1 MSADGALTDGVEAPG
16 RPAGP
21 VAVRLALVGQGLRA
35 VLIFRADVIVGI
47 VSTVMRVV
55 LVMLVWNAVYG
66 ERGTVSGVDRADAVG
81 YAVLGALF
89 AVVFQPW
96 HFSSLNQRVRE
107 GTVVFDIMRPV
118 GLITQTVAAQIGSS
132 LANVPK
138 AAVGLA
144 LALLLGAIPA
154 PSTAWQTLAFVLSA
168 TLGLIIAIQCNLIV
182 GLTAFWTTD
191 VGGAYMIYSMA
202 AAFCSGSL
210 IPLWFMPDGLAGVLR
225 ALPFS
230 AQIFTPLSIWLDRS
244 PGWDVVEELAL
255 QAGWIV
261 VLALLA
267 HMVWLRALRRTVING
282 G

>member
-1 MSADGALTDGVEAPG
+1 MSADTVLTDELEARD
-16 RPAGP
+16 RPAGAL
-21 VAVRLALVGQGLRA
+21 AVRLALVQQGLRS
-35 VLIFRADVIVGI
+35 VLVFRADVIVGT
-47 VSTVMRVV
+47 VTTVMRVV
-55 LVMLVWNAVYG
+55 LVMLVWRAVYG
-66 ERGTVSGVDRADAVG
+66 ERGTVSGIDRADAVG

-96 HFSSLNQRVRE
+96 QFSNLNSRVRN
-107 GTVVFDIMRPV
+107 GNVVFDIMRPV
-118 GLITQTVAAQIGSS
+118 GLLTQTVAAQLGSS

-138 AAVGLA
+138 AIVGLA

-154 PSTAWQTLAFVLSA
+154 PSSAWQTGVFVLSA
-168 TLGLIIAIQCNLIV
+168 VLGLVIAIQCNLIV

-230 AQIFTPLSIWLDRS
+230 AQIFTPLSIWFDRT
-244 PGWDVVEELAL
+244 PGWNVLGELAL

-261 VLALLA
+261 LLA
-267 HMVWLRALRRTVING
+267 FAAHLVWLRALRRTVING

>member
-1 MSADGALTDGVEAPG
+1 MSADVLEARD

-21 VAVRLALVGQGLRA
+21 LAVRLALVGQGLRS
-35 VLIFRADVIVGI
+35 VLVFRADVLVGT

-66 ERGTVSGVDRADAVG
+66 DRTSVSGVDRADAVG

-96 HFSSLNQRVRE
+96 QFSSLNRRVRD
-107 GTVVFDIMRPV
+107 GNVVFDIMRPV
-118 GLITQTVAAQIGSS
+118 GLITQTVAAQLGSS
-132 LANVPK
+132 LANAPK
-138 AAVGLA
+138 AIVGLA
-144 LALLLGAIPA
+144 LALLLGAVPA
-154 PSTAWQTLAFVLSA
+154 PSTWWQTLVFVLSA
-168 TLGLIIAIQCNLIV
+168 VLGLVIAIQCNLIV

-210 IPLWFMPDGLAGVLR
+210 IPLWFMPDGLAAVLR
-225 ALPFS
+225 VLPFS
-230 AQIFTPLSIWLDRS
+230 AQIFTPLSIWFDRT
-244 PGWDVVEELAL
+244 PGWNVLGELAL

-261 VLALLA
+261 ALAFAA
-267 HMVWLRALRRTVING
+267 HLVWLRALRRTVING

>member
-1 MSADGALTDGVEAPG
+1 M
-16 RPAGP
+16 
-21 VAVRLALVGQGLRA
+21 
-35 VLIFRADVIVGI
+35 
-47 VSTVMRVV
+47 STVSRVV

-66 ERGTVSGVDRADAVG
+66 ARGTVSGVDREDAVG
-81 YAVLGALF
+81 YAALGALF

-96 HFSSLNQRVRE
+96 HFSNLNSRVRD
-107 GTVVFDIMRPV
+107 GNVVFDIMRPV
-118 GLITQTVAAQIGSS
+118 GLLTQTLAAQIGSS

-144 LALLLGAIPA
+144 LALLLGAIPG
-154 PSTAWQTLAFVLSA
+154 PSTWWQTAAFVLSA
-168 TLGLIIAIQCNLIV
+168 CLGLVIAVQCNLIV

-210 IPLWFMPDGLAGVLR
+210 IPLWFMPDGLAGALR

-230 AQIFTPLSIWLDRS
+230 AQIFTPLSIWFDRA
-244 PGWDVVEELAL
+244 PGWTVLGELAL
-255 QAGWIV
+255 QVGWIA
-261 VLALLA
+261 VLTVIARA
-267 HMVWLRALRRTVING
+267 VWSHALRRTVING

>member
-1 MSADGALTDGVEAPG
+1 MSADAGLEARD

-21 VAVRLALVGQGLRA
+21 LAVRAALVGLGLRS
-35 VLIFRADVIVGI
+35 VLVFRADVIVGT
-47 VSTVMRVV
+47 VSTLLRVV
-55 LVMLVWNAVYG
+55 LVMLVWRAVYG
-66 ERGTVSGVDRADAVG
+66 ERGSVSGIERADAVG

-96 HFSSLNQRVRE
+96 QFSSLNRRVRD
-107 GTVVFDIMRPV
+107 GNVVFDIMRPV
-118 GLITQTVAAQIGSS
+118 GLITQTVASQLGSS

-138 AAVGLA
+138 AVIGLA

-154 PSTAWQTLAFVLSA
+154 PSTWWQTGAFVLSA
-168 TLGLIIAIQCNLIV
+168 CLGLVIAIQCNLVV

-191 VGGAYMIYSMA
+191 VGGAYMVYSMA

-210 IPLWFMPDGLAGVLR
+210 IPLWFMPGGLAGVLR

-230 AQIFTPLSIWLDRS
+230 AQIFTPLSIWFDRT
-244 PGWDVVEELAL
+244 PGWNVLGELVL
-255 QAGWIV
+255 QAGWIA
-261 VLALLA
+261 VLALAA
-267 HMVWLRALRRTVING
+267 HLVWLRALRRTVING